1 MNEILLLINEWD
13 PIGLFPIAPS
23 NEYMPEVIEINKML
37 ASSEWDKEKLGREI
51 NMLFLRKFGSDVYVE
66 NLPKCIELAEKILC
80 NSSIFYSYLSDFFRN
95 VLMVDVKHYD
105 SVISF
110 FDLVLRRGDFLDILQ
125 LISKDIS
132 YGSEVSGYFLPANFE
147 NENEE
152 GYFENGVM
160 FYLNDEEIWMDDAMF
175 IRCLEFV
182 GEIYF
187 KVGHTAEEKEMFHH
201 SMALIREKRTI

>member
-1 MNEILLLINEWD
+1 MDILRTKDLC
-13 PIGLFPIAPS
+13 
-23 NEYMPEVIEINKML
+23 
-37 ASSEWDKEKLGREI
+37 KEEH
-51 NMLFLRKFGSDVYVE
+51 Y
-66 NLPKCIELAEKILC
+66 
-80 NSSIFYSYLSDFFRN
+80 NSSTYYSDLSDFFSN
-95 VLMVDVKHYD
+95 VLMVDVKYYD

-110 FDLVLRRGDFLDILQ
+110 FDLMLRRGDFLDILQ

-147 NENEE
+147 DENEE

-160 FYLNDEEIWMDDAMF
+160 FYLNDEEIWMDDTMF

-187 KVGHTAEEKEMFHH
+187 KVNHTAEEKEMFHH